1 MNGTLDS
8 VWRTQHRFARLRLP
22 SILKG
27 EGKMSQQQVE
37 TVKRLFAAV
46 RRRDPA
52 GAREAYH
59 PEVVIHESPALPY
72 GGDYHGQEEALEHLD
87 GYYRTWDPLR
97 PGVGQP
103 STPIFL
109 ETTED
114 AVVVLWQEEAVAPGS
129 GSRIVLPALGVYRVR
144 DGKVIESRMFQ
155 DTAVIRDLLVEAQQ
169 QTG

>member
-1 MNGTLDS
+1 
-8 VWRTQHRFARLRLP
+8 
-22 SILKG
+22 
-27 EGKMSQQQVE
+27 MSQQHVE
-37 TVKRLFAAV
+37 AVKHLFAAV
-46 RRRDPA
+46 RQRDQV
-52 GAREAYH
+52 GVLEAYH
-59 PEVVIHESPALPY
+59 PEVVIHESPSLPY
-72 GGDYHGQEEALEHLD
+72 GGDYHGQEKALEHLN

-114 AVVVLWQEEAVAPGS
+114 AVVVLWQEEAIAPGS
-129 GSRIVLPALGVYRVR
+129 GRRIMLPALGVYWVR

>member
-1 MNGTLDS
+1 
-8 VWRTQHRFARLRLP
+8 
-22 SILKG
+22 
-27 EGKMSQQQVE
+27 MSQQHVE
-37 TVKRLFAAV
+37 AVKRLFAAV
-46 RRRDPA
+46 RQRDQA
-52 GAREAYH
+52 GVLEAYH
-59 PEVVIHESPALPY
+59 PEVVIHESPSLPY
-72 GGDYHGQEEALEHLD
+72 GGDYHGQEEALEHLN

-97 PGVGQP
+97 PGAGQP
-103 STPIFL
+103 STLIFL

-129 GSRIVLPALGVYRVR
+129 GRRIVLPALGVYRVR